1 MRRLLQA
8 LALFVLFAGLAC
20 TGKASGSGSAAWS
33 ATPVDYFICALPTP
47 TAPTYFMPLA
57 IHLDSPAAVAAWQF
71 ELTDRNGAMT
81 VVGVENG
88 GHPAFPRTPYYD
100 REAVARGDAERI
112 VLADYSLAE
121 ESLLPI
127 GRVRLATLHL
137 MLEGEPDFELRLIAA
152 TTPEGEAID
161 AAISYTEPDDNTRE
175 KAQ

>member
-8 LALFVLFAGLAC
+8 LALLILFSGIACAEDLSSPRFV
-20 TGKASGSGSAAWS
+20 
-33 ATPVDYFICALPTP
+33 
-47 TAPTYFMPLA
+47 PLA
-57 IHLDSPAAVAAWQF
+57 IHLDPPAAVAAWQF
-71 ELTDRNGAMT
+71 ELKDRNGAMK

-100 REAVARGDAERI
+100 REAVARDAVERI

-137 MLEGEPDFELRLIAA
+137 MLEGEPDFDLRLITA
-152 TTPEGEAID
+152 TTPEGFRMRASIFY
-161 AAISYTEPDDNTRE
+161 IEPDDNTQE
-175 KAQ
+175 NVQ